1 MEKIME
7 ILSPYLP
14 ADFDPQSYLHVIL
27 FLILGS
33 VVLGLIGRFAFGKRS
48 SLNHA
53 VSSAMG
59 ILFLYIISAVIIAT
73 GSELETF
80 MTPLPFS
87 SMNAEVLTFISIPG
101 ADFTEI
107 CTHVLRMII
116 LAFAVNVLD
125 SFVPK
130 GKKIIGWFVR
140 EIVIVAL
147 AFVAQWFINY
157 LFTAILPEAVL
168 LYAPAVLVC
177 VLVFMVLLGALKVIL
192 GLVLAAVNPII
203 AALYTF
209 FFANKIGKSLTK
221 AMLTTILLTGLVAVM
236 TYFGCNVIPIAAE
249 ALMAYVPLVLL
260 LLVLWYVIGK
270 VL

>member
-7 ILSPYLP
+7 IVSPYLP
-14 ADFDPQSYLHVIL
+14 ADFDPQSYLKVIV
-27 FLILGS
+27 FLVIGS

-101 ADFTEI
+101 TDLTVVCSHI
-107 CTHVLRMII
+107 LRMVI
-116 LAFAVNVLD
+116 LAFAVNLLD

-140 EIVIVAL
+140 EVLIVAL
-147 AFVAQWFINY
+147 AFAAQWFINY
-157 LFTAILPEAVL
+157 LFSAILPGAVL
-168 LYAPAVLVC
+168 EYAPVVLVAI
-177 VLVFMVLLGALKVIL
+177 LVAMVLLAALKTVL

-209 FFANKIGKSLTK
+209 FFANKIGKALSK
-221 AMLTTILLTGLVAVM
+221 ALLTTILLTGLVAAM
-236 TYFGCNVIPIAAE
+236 TYFGCNVIPIAPE
-249 ALMAYVPLVLL
+249 ALSAYVPLVAV
-260 LLVLWYVIGK
+260 LLVLWYIIGK

>member
-7 ILSPYLP
+7 IVSPYLP
-14 ADFDPQSYLHVIL
+14 ADFEPQSYLKVIAFL
-27 FLILGS
+27 FIGS

-73 GSELETF
+73 GSQLENF

-101 ADFTEI
+101 ADFTVI
-107 CTHVLRMII
+107 CTHVLRMIV

-130 GKKIIGWFVR
+130 AKKIVGWFLRNVL
-140 EIVIVAL
+140 IVAL
-147 AFVAQWFINY
+147 AFAAQWFINY

-177 VLVFMVLLGALKVIL
+177 ILVFMVLLGALKVIL

-203 AALYTF
+203 GGLYTF

-221 AMLTTILLTGLVAVM
+221 ALMTTVLLTALVAVM
-236 TYFGCNVIPIAAE
+236 TYLGCTAIPIAPE
-249 ALMAYVPLVLL
+249 ALTAYVPLVLIL
-260 LLVLWYVIGK
+260 LALWYIIGK
-270 VL
+270 IL